1 MKSNEVYRLYLPNR
15 YWIFKG
21 EHEFKVNERDEEL
34 LLGKYDN
41 YTFPIVYK
49 EARGCRYYYDKNDE
63 NRKLF
68 LLTHFMKTNHGGR
81 NFAVSDEVVDIFIKK
96 QHNRVEDISCRSV
109 YSRRRIDKGI

>member
-49 EARGCRYYYDKNDE
+49 EAGGCRY
-63 NRKLF
+63 
-68 LLTHFMKTNHGGR
+68 FMKTNHGGR